1 VTVTAERNQTSGHH
15 RGVVWHG
22 EEFEIVGVG

>member
-1 VTVTAERNQTSGHH
+1 VTVAVERNQTSGHH
-15 RGVVWHG
+15 RGVVWH